1 MSQPHWLLHRGTP
14 ERRRLDGETIVERA
28 HALLHEGGST
38 ALSMRTLAAALD
50 TSTSA
55 LYRHVPSKPWLLV
68 AIVDFVLAEVD
79 TASTYDHAEPARSR
93 LEALSMSYRDALVAH
108 PHLHEV
114 LTSQVALTPNSMRI
128 AEAALFCLREH
139 GIRDDGLTDAYNAW
153 CGYVIGFSILETK
166 PRGLAPDPALQ
177 NAMREQLEQADPD
190 GFPILR
196 ELMAELANQAYGLRW
211 QGDSLGSGHP
221 SFGWGLRALLD
232 SYERRGGG
240 PQKQRMKGT
249 GE

>member
-1 MSQPHWLLHRGTP
+1 VSQPHWLLHRGTP
-14 ERRRLDGETIVERA
+14 ERRRLDGETIVEQA
-28 HALLHEGGST
+28 HALLHEGGSA
-38 ALSMRTLAAALD
+38 ALSMRTLAAALG

-68 AIVDFVLAEVD
+68 AIVDLVLAEVD
-79 TASTYDHAEPARSR
+79 TAPTYDPAEPARSR
-93 LEALSMSYRDALVAH
+93 LESLSMSYRRALAAH

-139 GIRDDGLTDAYNAW
+139 GIGDDELTDAYNAW

-166 PRGLAPDPALQ
+166 ARNVAPDPALQ
-177 NAMREQLEQADPD
+177 NAMRAQLEQADLD

-196 ELMAELANQAYGLRW
+196 ELMAELADRAYGLRW
-211 QGDSLGSGHP
+211 QGDMLGSGDA

-232 SYERRGGG
+232 SYERRGGA
-240 PQKQRMKGT
+240 QKRRTKGT
-249 GE
+249 AE